1 MNVKLI
7 RFAFGQE
14 VVAELLEE
22 TDTTIKIKNSLAAVP
37 TPQGTVAFVAF
48 VPLVPKGKDEVVVD
62 KQHVV
67 YMLDPSEEVSK
78 QHQNAFSTVITPEKS
93 LIL

>member
-22 TDTTIKIKNSLAAVP
+22 TDTTIKIKNSLAAFP
-37 TPQGTVAFVAF
+37 TQQGTVGFIAFI
-48 VPLVPKGKDEVVVD
+48 PLVDRGKDEVVID
-62 KQHVV
+62 KQHVL
-67 YMLDPSEEVSK
+67 YIIDPSEDVCK
-78 QHQNAFSTVITPEKS
+78 QHKTAFSPVITPEKS